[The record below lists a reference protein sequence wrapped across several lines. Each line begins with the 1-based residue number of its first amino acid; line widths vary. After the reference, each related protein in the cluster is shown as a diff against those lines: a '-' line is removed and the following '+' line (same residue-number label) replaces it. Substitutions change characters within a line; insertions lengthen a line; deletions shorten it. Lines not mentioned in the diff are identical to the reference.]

1 MFWTFIGLII
11 GIILLIKGADWLVE
25 GAVSVALNLG
35 VSKMVVG
42 LSVVAFGTS
51 LPELVASLVAVFKG
65 YSSVSISNVVGS
77 NIANISL
84 ALALSALFVSIPI
97 KKQTIRAEM
106 PFMLISTLTF
116 TVLFLKDYNLV
127 WNYGIVFLLLM
138 IIYIY
143 YLITS
148 AKEIVQEEFE
158 EEVKEVK
165 STWFSIFLIVLGVVG
180 VSVGGEMTIRNVVKI
195 AEFFNLSE
203 TFVGLTI
210 VAVGTS
216 LPEIVVSVIS
226 TVKGENDILVGNIVG
241 SNVFNIL
248 LILGVSSLFG
258 NLVVDVNNFTIDLI
272 VMNLMAVLL
281 FVFSI
286 FRKRIF
292 RLEAVV
298 FLSMYFYYLYRII
311 LRR

>member
-1 MFWTFIGLII
+1 MFWTFIGLIV
-11 GIILLIKGADWLVE
+11 GIILLIKGADWLVD

-51 LPELVASLVAVFKG
+51 VPELVASLVAVFKG
-65 YSSVSISNVVGS
+65 YSSVSISNVIGS

-84 ALALSALFVSIPI
+84 ALAFSALFVSIPI

-106 PFMLISTLTF
+106 PFMLISTFTF
-116 TVLFLKDYNLV
+116 TALFLKDYNLV

-148 AKEIVQEEFE
+148 AKEIIQEEFE

-165 STWFSIFLIVLGVVG
+165 STWFSILIVLGVVG

-226 TVKGENDILVGNIVG
+226 AVKGENDILVGNIVG

-248 LILGVSSLFG
+248 LILGVCSLFG

-272 VMNLMAVLL
+272 VMNLLAVLL

-286 FRKRIF
+286 FRKKIF
-292 RLEAVV
+292 RIEAIV
-298 FLSMYFYYLYRII
+298 FLSTYFYYLYQII

>member
-1 MFWTFIGLII
+1 MFWAFLGLII
-11 GIILLIKGADWLVE
+11 GIILLIKGADWLVD

-97 KKQTIRAEM
+97 KDQTIRAEM
-106 PFMLISTLTF
+106 PFMLISTFTF
-116 TVLFLKDYNLV
+116 TALFLKDYNLV

-148 AKEIVQEEFE
+148 AKEIVKEEFE

-165 STWFSIFLIVLGVVG
+165 STWLSIFLSVLGVVG
-180 VSVGGEMTIRNVVKI
+180 VSVGGEMTIKNVVKI

-210 VAVGTS
+210 VAIGTS
-216 LPEIVVSVIS
+216 LPEIVVSIIS
-226 TVKGENDILVGNIVG
+226 TVKGESDILVGNIVG

-292 RLEAVV
+292 RFEAIV
-298 FLSMYFYYLYRII
+298 FLSTYFYYLYQII